1 MSPPRPPASSPP
13 NFQSIFNNALQAYEN
28 RTKLNLLADPLAAQ
42 LQFCDS
48 PGAIIAVLRQQVH
61 IDDLEIVNKLI
72 GWLDPIVNVLHTL
85 SVSVGG
91 GISLVCLDALLEIC
105 ILFRLYSLSPR
116 RK

>member
-1 MSPPRPPASSPP
+1 MSPPRPPASSP

-61 IDDLEIVNKLI
+61 IDNLEIVNKLI

-85 SVSVGG
+85 SVSLEWD
-91 GISLVCLDALLEIC
+91 ISLVCLDALLDIC
-105 ILFRLYSLSPR
+105 ILFRLHSLSPL

>member
-1 MSPPRPPASSPP
+1 MSPPRLPASSPP

-91 GISLVCLDALLEIC
+91 GISLVCLVTP
-105 ILFRLYSLSPR
+105 Y
-116 RK
+116 